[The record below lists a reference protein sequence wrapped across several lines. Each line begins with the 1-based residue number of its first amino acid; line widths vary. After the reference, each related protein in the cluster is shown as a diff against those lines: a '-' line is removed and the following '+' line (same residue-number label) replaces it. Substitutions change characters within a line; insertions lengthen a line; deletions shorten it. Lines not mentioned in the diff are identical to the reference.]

1 MFVIHSLSKNY
12 IPCGPHLSL
21 IKYFFKETLTSITP
35 ILGANKRYF
44 EDTDRINRE
53 EKAKNKSPTF
63 EKG

>member
-1 MFVIHSLSKNY
+1 
-12 IPCGPHLSL
+12 LSL
-21 IKYFFKETLTSITP
+21 IEYFFKETLTRITP